1 MSLNGDNMSLKVVV
15 DGGGGRIRI
24 NGREERQSTSEV
36 MTED

>member
-1 MSLNGDNMSLKVVV
+1 MSFNGDYMSLKVVV

-36 MTED
+36 MTEE